1 MRNLDAIINR
11 LANEQQRCEHLLI
24 EEINAV
30 KKATQLFFDKQAREA
45 DSFIALISTTL
56 DDIINRVE
64 NGYPIT
70 EGLKHDDND
79 PLPAIV
85 TRKKILPSQ
94 LEATERAIEA
104 ELAGRAKDAA

>member
-1 MRNLDAIINR
+1 MRNIDAIINK

-24 EEINAV
+24 DEINAV

-56 DDIINRVE
+56 DDIINRVQ
-64 NGYPIT
+64 NGYPAN
-70 EGLKHDDND
+70 EALKHDDED

-85 TRKKILPSQ
+85 TRKKILPTQ
-94 LEATERAIEA
+94 LEAAERAVEA
-104 ELAGRAKDAA
+104 ELASESKDAA

>member
-11 LANEQQRCEHLLI
+11 LSNEQQRCEHLLI
-24 EEINAV
+24 EEIQAV

-56 DDIINRVE
+56 DDIVNRVQ

-70 EGLKHDDND
+70 EGVQHDDND
-79 PLPAIV
+79 PLPSIV
-85 TRKKILPSQ
+85 TRKKILPTQ
-94 LEATERAIEA
+94 LEAAERAVET
-104 ELAGRAKDAA
+104 ELASTSKDAA